1 MTKVSAPYLYRK
13 RGIYYLQKRIP
24 KDLVPHYG
32 ARLLQKSLRTKDRT
46 QAVRISSNLVSALER
61 EWQELRF
68 SAPDGV
74 AVSEFLKSGVIQVPT
89 LTEAAST
96 YCDMKGKLG
105 DKRFVGYVNRVV
117 SELTGLVG
125 DKSIRAYTR
134 SDALRFRDL
143 LVARGVAQ
151 ATVKR
156 NFECIR
162 AIWNF
167 TATENAIDVV
177 NPFSNMNYGNGAKP
191 VRRLPIPHEQLRVI
205 QAECRRKDDEMRWL
219 IAVLSDS
226 GMRLA
231 EAIGLTKQDI
241 SLDCK
246 VPLITLTERPWR
258 PLKTENSQRRVPAV
272 GATLWGLKRAQESS
286 ESDFLFPRYC
296 SLEGNKSDYAS
307 NGLNKWLR
315 PLVPDGCVVHSF
327 RHSFRD
333 RLRAVQCPSDI
344 IDQLGGWKTAGVG
357 QSYGEGYQIDITS
370 RWMQA
375 IVLPE
380 SAAEPLSRCE

>member
-13 RGIYYLQKRIP
+13 RGIYYLQKCIP

-32 ARLLQKSLRTKDRT
+32 ASLLQKSLRTKDRT
-46 QAVRISSNLVSALER
+46 QAVRISSNLVSAFER

-68 SAPDGV
+68 SVPDGV
-74 AVSEFLKSGVIQVPT
+74 AASEFLKSGVMQVPT
-89 LTEAAST
+89 LAEAAST
-96 YCDMKGKLG
+96 YCDMKGKSG
-105 DKRFVGYVNRVV
+105 DKRFVGYVSRVV
-117 SELTGLVG
+117 SELSGLVG

-134 SDALRFRDL
+134 ADALRFRDL

-156 NFECIR
+156 NFECVR

-167 TATENAIDVV
+167 TATENAIDAV
-177 NPFSNMNYGNGAKP
+177 NPFSNMNYGNGAKS
-191 VRRLPIPHEQLRVI
+191 VRRLPIPLEQLRTI
-205 QAECRRKDDEMRWL
+205 QAECQRNDDEMRWL

-231 EAIGLTKQDI
+231 EAIGLTKDDI
-241 SLDCK
+241 SLNSATPSIRIK
-246 VPLITLTERPWR
+246 AHLWR
-258 PLKTENSQRRVPAV
+258 PLKTQNSQRCVPAV
-272 GATLWGLKRAQESS
+272 GATLWGLKRAYEASQSK
-286 ESDFLFPRYC
+286 FLFPSYC
-296 SLEGNKSDYAS
+296 SADGNKSDYSS

-315 PLVPDGCVVHSF
+315 PMVPKGCVVHSF

-344 IDQLGGWKTAGVG
+344 IDQLGGCKTAGVG
-357 QSYGEGYQIDITS
+357 QGYGEGYPLEVLAE
-370 RWMQA
+370 WMRLLQTN
-375 IVLPE
+375 
-380 SAAEPLSRCE
+380 

>member
-13 RGIYYLQKRIP
+13 RGTYYLQKRIP

-68 SAPDGV
+68 SAPDDV
-74 AVSEFLKSGVIQVPT
+74 AVSVFLKSGVIQVPT

-96 YCDMKGKLG
+96 YCDIKGKLG
-105 DKRFVGYVNRVV
+105 DKRFVGYVSRFV
-117 SELTGLVG
+117 SDLTGRVG

-167 TATENAIDVV
+167 TATENAIDAV

-258 PLKTENSQRRVPAV
+258 PLKTKNSRRRVPAV

-296 SLEGNKSDYAS
+296 SLEGNKLDYAS

-333 RLRAVQCPSDI
+333 RLRAVECPPDI
-344 IDQLGGWKTAGVG
+344 IDQLGGWKTSGVG

>member
-24 KDLVPHYG
+24 TDLVQHYG
-32 ARLLQKSLRTKDRT
+32 THSIQKSLRTRDRA
-46 QAVRISSNLVSALER
+46 QAVRISSNIVLSLEK
-61 EWQELRF
+61 EWQDLRF
-68 SAPDGV
+68 TLPKGV
-74 AVSEFLKSGVIQVPT
+74 AASDFLKSGILQVPS
-89 LTEAAST
+89 LTEAADT
-96 YCDMKGKLG
+96 YCKMKGKSE
-105 DKRFVGYVNRVV
+105 DKRFCGYVSRVV
-117 SELTGLVG
+117 AEVVAGSGN
-125 DKSIRAYTR
+125 KSIKAYTR
-134 SDALRFRDL
+134 ADALRFRDT

-156 NFECIR
+156 NFECVR

-167 TATENAIDVV
+167 TATENAIDAV

-191 VRRLPIPHEQLRVI
+191 VRRLPIPLEQLRTI
-205 QAECRRKDDEMRWL
+205 QAECQRKDDEMRWL
-219 IAVLSDS
+219 IAVLCDS

-246 VPLITLTERPWR
+246 VPLIRLTERPWR
-258 PLKTENSQRRVPAV
+258 PLKTENSQRCVPAV

-286 ESDFLFPRYC
+286 ESDFLFSRYC

-333 RLRAVQCPSDI
+333 RLRAVECPPDI
-344 IDQLGGWKTAGVG
+344 IDQLGGWKTSGVG

-375 IVLPE
+375 IVLPA
-380 SAAEPLSRCE
+380 SAAAPLSRFE

>member
-1 MTKVSAPYLYRK
+1 M
-13 RGIYYLQKRIP
+13 
-24 KDLVPHYG
+24 PHYG
-32 ARLLQKSLRTKDRT
+32 ASLLQKSLRTKDRT

-68 SAPDGV
+68 SVPDGV
-74 AVSEFLKSGVIQVPT
+74 AASDFLKSGVMQVPT
-89 LTEAAST
+89 LAEAAST
-96 YCDMKGKLG
+96 YCDMKGKSG
-105 DKRFVGYVNRVV
+105 DKRFVGYVSRVV
-117 SELTGLVG
+117 SELSGLVG
-125 DKSIRAYTR
+125 DKSIRAYSR
-134 SDALRFRDL
+134 ADALRFRDL

-167 TATENAIDVV
+167 TATENAIDAV

-191 VRRLPIPHEQLRVI
+191 VRRLPIPPEQLRTI

-231 EAIGLTKQDI
+231 EAIGLTKDDI
-241 SLDCK
+241 SLNSATPSIRIK
-246 VPLITLTERPWR
+246 AHLWR
-258 PLKTENSQRRVPAV
+258 PLKTQNSQRCVPAV
-272 GATLWGLKRAQESS
+272 GTTLWGLKRAYESS
-286 ESDFLFPRYC
+286 QSKFLFPRYC
-296 SLEGNKSDYAS
+296 SADGNKSDYAS

-315 PLVPDGCVVHSF
+315 PMVPKGCVVHSF

-357 QSYGEGYQIDITS
+357 QGYGEGYPLEVLAE
-370 RWMQA
+370 WMRLLQTN
-375 IVLPE
+375 
-380 SAAEPLSRCE
+380 